1 MDRLTIDRN
10 DSTDQGTL
18 GDATLHNVAGVLLW
32 SAFSIELPWRD
43 NAPEVSCVPPG
54 SYIARVVPSGRFGYP
69 VYQLVDV
76 PNRTACELHDGNWAG
91 DVSMGYRSDVE
102 GCTVFGTQ
110 AGQLAPPGKPL
121 QLAVMNSDVAR
132 KALMAAT
139 GGADIEVEYRWKS
152 TGASQ

>member
-32 SAFSIELPWRD
+32 SAFSLELPWRD
-43 NAPEVSCVPPG
+43 NAPYVSCVPPG
-54 SYIARVVPSGRFGYP
+54 IYVAKVVPSSHFGYP
-69 VYQLVDV
+69 VYQLIDV
-76 PNRTACELHDGNWAG
+76 PGRTDCDLHDGNWAG
-91 DVSMGYRSDVE
+91 DVSLGYRTDVE

-110 AGQLAPPGKPL
+110 TGQLAPPGKAP
-121 QLAVMNSDVAR
+121 QLAVMNTDVAR

-152 TGASQ
+152 GNISS